1 MTDIDHADTA
11 DNKTESKRIKSL
23 GLIVEQEARRF
34 FSEAQL
40 KPDPALVA
48 EGWQARF
55 IADARQTKEAVELY
69 AQLGFEVRAEPVPVE
84 QMGDDCS
91 DCQAL
96 ILLQFKTIYTRKKK
110 NKA

>member
-1 MTDIDHADTA
+1 MSDIDHDDISNIASDQ
-11 DNKTESKRIKSL
+11 DSVKSL

-48 EGWQARF
+48 EGWQPRF
-55 IADARQTKEAVELY
+55 IADARQTKEATDLY
-69 AQLGFEVRAEPVPVE
+69 EELGFEVRAEPVPIE
-84 QMGDDCS
+84 AMGDDCS

-110 NKA
+110 AD

>member
-1 MTDIDHADTA
+1 MSDLDPKTNASPESSPKTA
-11 DNKTESKRIKSL
+11 KNL

-48 EGWQARF
+48 EGWQPRF
-55 IADARQTKEAVELY
+55 IADARQTREATELY
-69 AQLGFEVRAEPVPVE
+69 TQLGFEVRTEPVPAE
-84 QMGDDCS
+84 ELGDECS

-96 ILLQFKTIYTRKKK
+96 VLFQFKTIYTRKK
-110 NKA
+110 

>member
-1 MTDIDHADTA
+1 MPDIDHDDILNIDPEQA
-11 DNKTESKRIKSL
+11 NVKSL

-48 EGWQARF
+48 EGWEPRF
-55 IADARQTKEAVELY
+55 IADARQTKEATELY
-69 AQLGFEVRAEPVPVE
+69 EELGFEVRAEPVPIE
-84 QMGDDCS
+84 DMGEDCS

-110 NKA
+110 VD

>member
-1 MTDIDHADTA
+1 MPDTDQDAISNNDSEQTDV
-11 DNKTESKRIKSL
+11 KSL

-48 EGWQARF
+48 EGWQPRF
-55 IADARQTKEAVELY
+55 IADPRQAKEATDLY
-69 AQLGFEVRAEPVPVE
+69 EELGFEVRAEPVPIE
-84 QMGDDCS
+84 DMGEDCS

-110 NKA
+110 VA

>member
-1 MTDIDHADTA
+1 MADHNRKTDPSSPPGDV
-11 DNKTESKRIKSL
+11 KSL

-48 EGWQARF
+48 EGWNPRF

-69 AQLGFEVRAEPVPVE
+69 TELGYEVRAEPVPVE
-84 QMGDDCS
+84 QMGDECS
-91 DCQAL
+91 DCQVL
-96 ILLQFKTIYTRKKK
+96 VLLQFKTIYTRKK
-110 NKA
+110 